1 MKTVRSQ
8 ERELLQ
14 TLKSGE
20 DLQLES
26 RTINKLLTLNK
37 SFEFSSDRWVHRR
50 HIQYKLSHRL
60 KQFMCKN
67 SSRFLY
73 VVCCKVGRT
82 WR

>member
-20 DLQLES
+20 DLELES

-37 SFEFSSDRWVHRR
+37 SFEFSSDRWVGTV
-50 HIQYKLSHRL
+50 YNTS
-60 KQFMCKN
+60 
-67 SSRFLY
+67 FLA
-73 VVCCKVGRT
+73 V
-82 WR
+82 

>member
-1 MKTVRSQ
+1 MIKKVQSQ

-37 SFEFSSDRWVHRR
+37 SFEFSSER
-50 HIQYKLSHRL
+50 
-60 KQFMCKN
+60 
-67 SSRFLY
+67 
-73 VVCCKVGRT
+73 
-82 WR
+82 